1 VRGEGFL
8 TPGDWSPFLRVDDQ
22 EVGLR
27 FTVEMRRGGRV
38 EIRESTAVRNPGPWY
53 PVLRRVGL
61 RIPGA
66 RGTVRAIRTVRR
78 RYQDAG

>member
-1 VRGEGFL
+1 M
-8 TPGDWSPFLRVDDQ
+8 DDQ
-22 EVGLR
+22 EAGLR
-27 FTVEMRRGGRV
+27 FKVEMRRGGRV
-38 EIRESTAVRNPGPWY
+38 EIRESTAARNPGPGY
-53 PVLRRVGL
+53 QVLRRIGL